1 MADILCK
8 GKVVKSPEALSEVDA
23 NASATILVRD
33 SFGRN
38 LFVMSEQI
46 TIQVSDH
53 AIQHAARIAASTRQ
67 SVETVVTGLVESYLA
82 ELPVD
87 MLSDQ
92 EVLALTELKLTAEE
106 QERFSDLL
114 YENREGLITDEG
126 REELNDL
133 MKVYERGQLRK
144 AQALEEAVKRG
155 LIPPLKS

>member
-1 MADILCK
+1 
-8 GKVVKSPEALSEVDA
+8 
-23 NASATILVRD
+23 
-33 SFGRN
+33 
-38 LFVMSEQI
+38 MSEQI
-46 TIQVSDH
+46 TIQVSDQ
-53 AIQHAARIAASTRQ
+53 AIQHAARIAATTRQ

-92 EVLALTELKLTAEE
+92 EVLALTELKLAAEE
-106 QERFSDLL
+106 QERLSDLL

-126 REELNDL
+126 REELNRL

-155 LIPPLKS
+155 LIPSLRS